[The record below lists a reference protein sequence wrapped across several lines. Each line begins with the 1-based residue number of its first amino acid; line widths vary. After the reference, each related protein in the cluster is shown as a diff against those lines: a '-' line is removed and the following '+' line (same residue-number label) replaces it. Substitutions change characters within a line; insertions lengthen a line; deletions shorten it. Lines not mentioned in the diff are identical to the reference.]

1 MNPPRQPHLKSD
13 TLTSTALR
21 IQVNAQGDHHDLL
34 DCADRKA
41 SCPRKQIVG
50 DRVLLGWADVFSRR
64 GDLARR
70 PKRGSMSGGPITA
83 GCASAQVGL
92 GGDQERRGSHP

>member
-13 TLTSTALR
+13 TLTSTAVR

-34 DCADRKA
+34 GCADRKA
-41 SCPRKQIVG
+41 SYPREQIVG
-50 DRVLLGWADVFSRR
+50 DQVVLGWADVFSRR
-64 GDLARR
+64 GDLAQR